1 MTAREIVDKILKD
14 RAVKVPDYD
23 DKCWFEISICEICS
37 DKKQKWASQSII
49 KYKKLD
55 VKDGKILLL
64 NKKDKVIKELSR
76 ENTVWL
82 NKVYFCDRHIRV
94 LISDLNF
101 VEIENICLL

>member
-14 RAVKVPDYD
+14 RALIIPDYD
-23 DKCWFEISICEICS
+23 NKCWFEISICEICS
-37 DKKQKWASQSII
+37 DKKHKWDSQSII

-55 VKDGKILLL
+55 VKDNKILLL
-64 NKKDKVIKELSR
+64 NKKDKLIQELTK

-82 NKVYFCDRHIRV
+82 NKVYLCDRHIRV

-101 VEIENICLL
+101 TEID